1 MPEVSERDMF
11 VESNKLDLL
20 LGGLSTSMP
29 ATVLNSTMLLVV
41 LWGVASK
48 DKLLL
53 WFFCNVAFVL
63 IRYCMFFYDKKNKDN
78 YSLTIRRN
86 VILATFVIAGLFFG
100 SSGLLFGEIAKFEY
114 VVFVYFVTG
123 GMVVGSLSAYHNN
136 LDIHFA
142 YSGTIFFITTLAVY
156 LQHNNISN
164 AMAVLGCV
172 FYATTSVTAIRL
184 NKDLS
189 ESLLLRFDNEMLVK
203 NLNEQKIQTDKLNEE
218 LIVKN
223 VELKELS
230 LVDPL
235 TGLKN
240 RRCLFEI
247 VTPEIDS
254 INKKQM
260 FERRNNSLTE
270 SQKHKSFGILMIDID
285 HFKRVNDEY
294 GHDSGDL
301 VLKQFA
307 GKLKEKVR
315 IDDIVGRIGGE
326 EFIIILKEPTEDY
339 LKELAIR
346 IIKFIEESIFEITNQ
361 REIRLTC
368 SLGFI
373 YYPFFPSCPGYLSFE
388 MLMSLADKALYQAKE
403 CGRNKAVRAI
413 STVCS
418 GEESKD
424 IEIVEE
430 IIADIFKAIDKR
442 QITFE
447 TV

>member
-1 MPEVSERDMF
+1 MAEISERNKF

-29 ATVLNSTMLLVV
+29 ATALNATMLLVV
-41 LWGVASK
+41 LWGVAAR
-48 DKLLL
+48 DKLLM
-53 WFFCNVAFVL
+53 WFISNVVFVG
-63 IRYCMFFYDKKNKDN
+63 IRYVMFFYDRKNKHK

-86 VILATFVIAGLFFG
+86 VILATFIIAALLFG
-100 SSGLLFGEIAKFEY
+100 SSGLLFGEIVNFEY

-142 YSGTIFFITTLAVY
+142 YSGTIFFITTLAVF
-156 LQHNNISN
+156 LQQNNISN

-189 ESLLLRFDNEMLVK
+189 ESLLLRYDNEMLLK
-203 NLNEQKIQTDKLNEE
+203 NLNDQKIQTDQLNEE
-218 LIVKN
+218 LVVKN
-223 VELKELS
+223 EKLKELS
-230 LVDPL
+230 LADPL

-240 RRCLFEI
+240 RRYLFEI

-254 INKKQM
+254 VNKTGGYD
-260 FERRNNSLTE
+260 RRKVAGAE
-270 SQKHKSFGILMIDID
+270 SKKVKSFGILMIDID
-285 HFKRVNDEY
+285 HFKNVNDRY

-307 GKLKEKVR
+307 AR
-315 IDDIVGRIGGE
+315 ITENIRANDVAGRIGGE
-326 EFIIILKEPTEDY
+326 EFIIILKEPEESY
-339 LKELAIR
+339 LKELSKK
-346 IIKFIEESIFEITNQ
+346 IITLIEQDTFQITGKREIT
-361 REIRLTC
+361 LTC
-368 SLGFI
+368 SIGFI
-373 YYPFFPSCPGYLSFE
+373 YFPFFNEQAGNLSFE

-403 CGRNKAVRAI
+403 TGRNRAVGVYSSGDVIDEIKIEQII
-413 STVCS
+413 SN
-418 GEESKD
+418 
-424 IEIVEE
+424 IP
-430 IIADIFKAIDKR
+430 KAIDDK
-442 QITFE
+442 IIAFE